1 MSSYKAKFFDD
12 LYKNL
17 KSLEGKLTSDGTGGL
32 TKSVKN
38 TCLFAKAL
46 HNTFSDAEDVAGM
59 MLMICGCDYSPID
72 ES

>member
-17 KSLEGKLTSDGTGGL
+17 KSLENQLTRDEKGNL

-46 HNTFSDAEDVAGM
+46 HNTFDDAGDIAGM
-59 MLMICGCDYSPID
+59 LLMACGCDYSPID
-72 ES
+72 QS